1 MNNETHT
8 PQDKEEIIAA
18 LVAQRDELAA
28 ALREVTESLALEVNP
43 ECEEI
48 IRARAAL
55 AKLK

>member
-8 PQDKEEIIAA
+8 PQDKERIIAA
-18 LVAQRDELAA
+18 LVVQRDELAA

-48 IRARAAL
+48 IRARTAL